1 MSNKLVPLEDLPP
14 EARVQVTPDHPAFK
28 LYAAQV
34 EQQAGLEPGT
44 LTDPRSAV
52 FKFKPGTDIIG
63 MLPAIAAE
71 AKQSGQQP
79 TGAGAGRGTVNPP
92 AVTPTDPRAAA
103 NAQLLD
109 EAGPVG
115 RYMIGLGKT
124 LTDPYHGI
132 RQRLNMESSADAD
145 ERAARDQAIDNTT
158 GGSFGELSGSAA
170 QMALISRLLGRAAT
184 PTKPGFGIKNQYVN
198 AGTTGGLYGLAQPT
212 ETGTSPLTV
221 SGINALAGAGGQLAA
236 QGIGT
241 LVRPATAYASNAIK
255 ALADKA
261 EQYGIPLRAADISPS
276 LTLAGLQKVFDYLP
290 FSGGTTQRAEASK
303 GFNKALAKTM
313 GEDSDDLLAA
323 LRNARTRNSATYD
336 DLASRNTI
344 QMAPGEAQDLIRA
357 RDLYARSDTSPKRS
371 TTKGLTNYLNN
382 LFDPTNGHGALD
394 PKTGFFNITGAKY
407 KELRSEAGQLAKKAA
422 ADNDGK
428 LASFYGKVK
437 ETLDESMRRSPGVSA
452 EDKAAYAT
460 ADKQWGNMRTLE
472 NLAPKDASGDLD
484 FGKLAS
490 VLMGKSAGN
499 VYNRNAMIYGTG
511 DQTLPEIARVG
522 TTFLNRGTQPKWS
535 QYTRK
540 AGELAPKVIA
550 PPALAGGL
558 YALNAQDHEHGS
570 GDPMTETL
578 SELGALSVASALGGR
593 ALNSQWFRRG
603 APAYVNNAAALA
615 ERNLG
620 ARFLPAALFDEK
632 LASTPGTPE
641 GK

>member
-1 MSNKLVPLEDLPP
+1 MSEKLVPLEDLPP

-28 LYAAQV
+28 MYVTQA

-44 LTDPRSAV
+44 LASAK
-52 FKFKPGTDIIG
+52 FQFKPGTDILS
-63 MLPAIAAE
+63 MLPALAAE

-79 TGAGAGRGTVNPP
+79 TPGAGRGVVNPP
-92 AVTPTDPRAAA
+92 AAQPPDPRSAA
-103 NAQLLD
+103 NAQILA
-109 EAGPVG
+109 EAGPFG
-115 RYMIGLGKT
+115 RAAIGFGKS

-132 RQRLNMESSADAD
+132 RQRLGMESSADAD
-145 ERAARDQAIDNTT
+145 ERATRDKSIMDTT
-158 GGSFGELSGSAA
+158 GGFVGNVGGSAA
-170 QMALISRLLGRAAT
+170 QMALISRLLGGRAAT
-184 PTKPGFGIKNQYVN
+184 ATKPGFGIKNQYVN
-198 AGTTGGLYGLAQPT
+198 AAGTGGLYGLAQPT

-236 QGIGT
+236 QGIGA
-241 LVRPATAYASNAIK
+241 LVRPATAYASDAIK
-255 ALADKA
+255 SLADKA

-276 LTLAGLQKVFDYLP
+276 LSLAGLQKIFDYLP
-290 FSGGTTQRAEASK
+290 FSGGSTQRAEASK

-357 RDLYARSDTSPKRS
+357 RDLYARSDTSPNRA
-371 TTKGLTNYLNN
+371 TTEGLTNYLNN
-382 LFDPTNGHGALD
+382 LFDPANKHGALD

-407 KELRSEAGQLAKKAA
+407 KELRSEAGQLAKQATA
-422 ADNDGK
+422 QDDAK
-428 LASFYGKVK
+428 LASFYRKVK

-452 EDKAAYAT
+452 EDKAAYAL

-490 VLMGKSAGN
+490 VLMGKSADN

-522 TTFLNRGTQPKWS
+522 TTFLNRGTQPRWS

-578 SELGALSVASALGGR
+578 GELGALSLASALGGR

-632 LASTPGTPE
+632 LASTPGNSE